1 MRYSSTTLRAGV
13 LLLGLLMGGC
23 ATQAQRQFQAVV
35 TNNRNIAAQYL
46 SCATVIYNSS
56 EAGPIR
62 AHAPLKATDATLAQL
77 SDTSKAS
84 EPEIQAIFLLHPKL
98 QECQRIVLNGL
109 MSTTPTL
116 VPILTEQYN
125 GGEDDAL
132 MLIQRK
138 LTWGEY
144 AKLRR
149 DRATAVQAELQAEG
163 QKIVAGLQQQ
173 HENELAHRQAAAEA
187 FARWAQTQQII
198 NNMNRPVITNCNRF
212 GGMVNCVTQ

>member
-1 MRYSSTTLRAGV
+1 
-13 LLLGLLMGGC
+13 MGGC

-46 SCATVIYNSS
+46 SCVTVIYNSS

-62 AHAPLKATDATLAQL
+62 ARAPLKATDATLAQL

-125 GGEDDAL
+125 RGEDDAL
-132 MLIQRK
+132 MFIQRK